1 MATYS
6 AGEKTRE
13 LLVSAAGELAAMQGF
28 SNVSTRAIAER
39 SGQNIGCIHYHFKS
53 KQKLFEAVLRAATRE
68 MRESPCTKTLAP
80 FEKDLDQPAVQSLAI
95 RVIVKRAIAITFNP
109 DKPWWHSRVL
119 YQMIHTRDSMMNQV
133 SDEVLV
139 PDLECLGRL
148 FKQIQPDLDDE
159 TVFLHTMLINA
170 PIIFHAH
177 NIDSVLSFLKKKK
190 YSKRYLNQMED
201 MIVRQTRLLLGLPEC
216 TLDPCPPCP
225 QIDN

>member
-13 LLVSAAGELAAMQGF
+13 LLVAAAGELAATHGF

-53 KQKLFEAVLRAATRE
+53 KHKLFEAVLRAATRE
-68 MRESPCTKTLAP
+68 MRESPCSGTLAP
-80 FEKDLDQPAVQSLAI
+80 FEKDLNQPEVQSRAI
-95 RVIVKRAIAITFNP
+95 RAIVKRAIAITFNP

-119 YQMIHTRDSMMNQV
+119 YQMIHTRDSMMNPV

-139 PDLECLGRL
+139 PDLECLGQL
-148 FKQIQPDLDDE
+148 FRKIQPDLDDD

-177 NIDSVLSFLKKKK
+177 NVESVLSFLKKKK
-190 YSKRYLNQMED
+190 YSNRYLKQMED
-201 MIVRQTRLLLGLPEC
+201 MIVRQTRLLLGLPEPA
-216 TLDPCPPCP
+216 LDSCFPCPRT
-225 QIDN
+225 DH

>member
-68 MRESPCTKTLAP
+68 MQESSCTKTLAP
-80 FEKDLDQPAVQSLAI
+80 FEKDLDQPEVQSRVI

-177 NIDSVLSFLKKKK
+177 NVESVLSFLKKKK
-190 YSKRYLNQMED
+190 YSKRYLKQMED
-201 MIVRQTRLLLGLPEC
+201 MIVRQTRLLLGLPEPA
-216 TLDPCPPCP
+216 LDPSSSLPT
-225 QIDN
+225 DG